1 MIRVCKTIAL
11 AGVAAAAMSS
21 APANALNIVL
31 TDIGGVTEG
40 SDAWIGFTAAAKY
53 WESVITTDVTV
64 NIRVGFSDLGETTL
78 GSASSSGATYGIND
92 FKTALTNSA
101 TSDIDASV
109 VSNLGDVTSNNYRV
123 YTALGKA
130 LGLYTNTTNN
140 DSTIRFNNRFLWD
153 FDTSDGFTGLSS
165 DFISVAVHEIGH
177 ALGWASAVNTS
188 GGGTP
193 ANTDLLRYQNGNW
206 SMAWGGDP
214 YLSIDGGESQLFGRS
229 WMSTGADGRQ
239 TSHWKDG
246 ARIHDGVN
254 CTQLLEPQIGIM
266 DPTGGICQQGIVT
279 AADLAVLDAIGW
291 TLAWD
296 VLKTPDYTFNSAQ
309 IRQQFFPTGGV
320 PEPATWAMMIMGFG
334 LVGVASRRRQRPERS
349 SVTA

>member
-11 AGVAAAAMSS
+11 AGAAVASLS
-21 APANALNIVL
+21 AVPANALSIVL
-31 TDIGGVTEG
+31 TDIGGVSEG
-40 SDAWIGFTAAAKY
+40 SEAWIGFTAAAKY
-53 WESVITTDVTV
+53 WESIITDDVTV
-64 NIRVGFSDLGETTL
+64 NIRVGFSDLGESTL
-78 GSASSSGATYGIND
+78 GQASSSGATYTTAA
-92 FKTALTNSA
+92 FKSALADSA
-101 TSDIDASV
+101 TSALDASV
-109 VSNLGDVTSNNYRV
+109 VANLDDVTSNNYRV

-130 LGLYTNTTNN
+130 LGLYTNTGNN
-140 DSTIRFNNRFLWD
+140 DSTIQFNTRFAWD

-165 DFISVAVHEIGH
+165 DFIGVAVHEIGH
-177 ALGWASAVNTS
+177 ALGWASSVSQS

-193 ANTDLLRYQNGNW
+193 ANTDLLRYQDGEW
-206 SMAWGGDP
+206 SRAWGGNP

-254 CTQLLEPQIGIM
+254 CTILLEPQIGIM

-279 AADLAVLDAIGW
+279 AADIAVLDAIGW

-296 VLKTPDYTFNSAQ
+296 VLQTPDYTFNTAQ
-309 IRQQFFPTGGV
+309 IRAAAFPAV
-320 PEPATWAMMIMGFG
+320 PEPATWAMLIMGFG
-334 LVGVASRRRQRPERS
+334 LVGAAARRRETMAKAA
-349 SVTA
+349 VTA

>member
-1 MIRVCKTIAL
+1 MIHVCKQIAL
-11 AGVAAAAMSS
+11 AGVAAAAMSA
-21 APANALNIVL
+21 APANALSIVL
-31 TDIGGVTEG
+31 TDIGGVAEGTE
-40 SDAWIGFTAAAKY
+40 AWKGFTAAAKY

-64 NIRVGFSDLGETTL
+64 NIRVGFSNLGETTL
-78 GSASSSGATYGIND
+78 GQASSSGVTYTTAA

-101 TSDIDASV
+101 TSDLDDSV
-109 VSNLGDVTSNNYRV
+109 IANLGDVTSGNYRV

-130 LGLYTNTTNN
+130 LGLYTNTNNN
-140 DSTIRFNNRFLWD
+140 DSTIQFNNQFLWD
-153 FDTSDGFTGLSS
+153 FDTNDGFTGLSS
-165 DFISVAVHEIGH
+165 DFIGVAVHEIGH
-177 ALGWASAVNTS
+177 ALGWASAVNQS

-206 SMAWGGDP
+206 SMAWGGNP
-214 YLSIDGGESQLFGRS
+214 YLSIDGGETQLFGRS

-254 CTQLLEPQIGIM
+254 CTILLEPQIGIM

-296 VLKTPDYTFNSAQ
+296 ILSTPDYTFTTAQ
-309 IRQQFFPTGGV
+309 IRNLAFPAGV
-320 PEPATWAMMIMGFG
+320 PEPATWAMLVAGFG
-334 LVGVASRRRQRPERS
+334 FVGMAARRRRGFAQ
-349 SVTA
+349 A

>member
-1 MIRVCKTIAL
+1 MSAVPAQAL
-11 AGVAAAAMSS
+11 S
-21 APANALNIVL
+21 IVL

-53 WESVITTDVTV
+53 WESVITNDVTV
-64 NIRVGFSDLGETTL
+64 NIRVGFSDLGATTL
-78 GSASSSGATYGIND
+78 GQASSSAATYTTAN

-101 TSDIDASV
+101 TSDLDASV
-109 VSNLGDVTSNNYRV
+109 VANLGDVTSNNYRV

-130 LGLYTNTTNN
+130 LGLYSNTTNN
-140 DSTIRFNNRFLWD
+140 DSTIQFNTRFLWD

-165 DFISVAVHEIGH
+165 DFIGVAVHEIGH
-177 ALGWASAVNTS
+177 ALGWASAVNQS
-188 GGGTP
+188 NGGTP

-206 SMAWGGDP
+206 SQAWGGNP
-214 YLSIDGGESQLFGRS
+214 YLSIDGGDTQLFGRS

-246 ARIHDGVN
+246 GRIHDGVN
-254 CTQLLEPQIGIM
+254 CTILTEPQIGIM

-296 VLKTPDYTFNSAQ
+296 VLKTPDYTFDTAQ
-309 IRQQFFPTGGV
+309 IRAAAFPTPGV
-320 PEPATWAMMIMGFG
+320 PEPATWAMLILGFG
-334 LVGVASRRRQRPERS
+334 FVGAAARRRGTMAVARA
-349 SVTA
+349 TA